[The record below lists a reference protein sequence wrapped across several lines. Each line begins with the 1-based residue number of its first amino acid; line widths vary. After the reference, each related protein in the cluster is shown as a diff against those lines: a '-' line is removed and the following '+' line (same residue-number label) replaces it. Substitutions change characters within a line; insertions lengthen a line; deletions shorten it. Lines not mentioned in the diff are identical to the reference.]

1 VIALSLCV
9 CCLLCP
15 VSTTI
20 CVSSST
26 HPSIDFVSCRSAHK
40 SMSTASSPTLSHWL
54 KQAAAAAAAPVTD
67 DGVEHEEE
75 GSESCCGDINTSP
88 SSSNSDVL
96 ALSSSLSDDIEGWL
110 EAADPDS
117 ASTSPPNAGNE
128 GCTLLLDD
136 DGRRV
141 SCSPLLCSIQGGV

>member
-9 CCLLCP
+9 CSLLCS
-15 VSTTI
+15 VSTII
-20 CVSSST
+20 CASSST
-26 HPSIDFVSCRSAHK
+26 YPSTDFVSCRSAHK
-40 SMSTASSPTLSHWL
+40 SMSTASSATLSHWL
-54 KQAAAAAAAPVTD
+54 KQTAAAAAAPVAD

-75 GSESCCGDINTSP
+75 RLESCCGDINTSP
-88 SSSNSDVL
+88 SSSSSDVL
-96 ALSSSLSDDIEGWL
+96 TLSSSLSDDNEGWL

-117 ASTSPPNAGNE
+117 ASASPPNAGDE

-141 SCSPLLCSIQGGV
+141 SCSPLMCSIQGGV